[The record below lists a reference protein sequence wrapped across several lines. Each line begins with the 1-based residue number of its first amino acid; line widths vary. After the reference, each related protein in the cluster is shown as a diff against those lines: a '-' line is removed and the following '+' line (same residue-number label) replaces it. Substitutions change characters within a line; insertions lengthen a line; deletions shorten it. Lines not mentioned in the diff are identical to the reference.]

1 MRKPVDRRQ
10 LLQGSAAL
18 AASVAFGAMS
28 AEGSGAPAEAATP
41 STTQRGVAGS
51 RRMQLGMVTYNIAA
65 GWDIPTIIERCHQV
79 GMAAVELRTTHRHGV
94 EPDTSK
100 TRREEVRKQ
109 FANAG
114 IVLWG
119 LGSVCEYHSPDPAVV
134 AQNIELTKRFV
145 DLAHDVGAKGVKV
158 RPNALPQEVEERKT
172 LEQIGNALRVCGEA
186 AARMGVEIWLEVHGR
201 GTSHPPHI
209 RTIMDVAN
217 HPNVGV
223 TWNCNH
229 PHDLK
234 DGSVKPYFESLRDRI
249 WSVHINELT
258 NPYPWPELLQLLNKT
273 GYDRYALI
281 EIQAMKSA
289 HDEDAVRFLKYY
301 RTLWEAWSM

>member
-1 MRKPVDRRQ
+1 MSKPVDRRQ
-10 LLQGSAAL
+10 LLQSSAAV
-18 AASVAFGAMS
+18 AAGVAFGAMS
-28 AEGSGAPAEAATP
+28 AEGWGAPAQAATP
-41 STTQRGVAGS
+41 TTTQRGVGGS
-51 RRMQLGMVTYNIAA
+51 PRMQLGMVTYNIAA

-79 GMAAVELRTTHRHGV
+79 GIAAVELRTTHRHGV
-94 EPDTSK
+94 EPDISK
-100 TRREEVRKQ
+100 QTREEVRKQ
-109 FANAG
+109 FTDAG
-114 IVLWG
+114 IALWG

-134 AQNIELTKRFV
+134 AQNIELTKRFL

-172 LEQIGNALRVCGEA
+172 LEQIGSALRVCGEA
-186 AARMGVEIWLEVHGR
+186 AAQVGVEIWLEVHGR
-201 GTSHPPHI
+201 GTSHPPHV
-209 RTIMDVAN
+209 RTIMDIAN

-234 DGSVKPYFESLRDRI
+234 DGSVKPYFELLRDRI

-258 NPYPWPELLQLLNKT
+258 HPYPWHELLQLLNKT
-273 GYDRYALI
+273 GYDRYTLI

-301 RTLWEAWSM
+301 RTLWEAWST